1 MFDCGRCESSFSFS
15 LLTDPCRGRRDF
27 IESLLQASSPFI
39 RPLLTPTHTFQFQHL
54 PFDTTFLKAT
64 TSPPPTKRESGGKKT
79 SFPEQID
86 RFGP

>member
-39 RPLLTPTHTFQFQHL
+39 RPLLTPTHTFQYSAFALRHHFPQSYH
-54 PFDTTFLKAT
+54 F
-64 TSPPPTKRESGGKKT
+64 PPADQERERGKKNEL
-79 SFPEQID
+79 PGAD
-86 RFGP
+86 